1 LSLPRHEDGALEEV
15 AGMAL
20 ADELADMTAT
30 ELAGRIRR
38 PELSPVAVVGTF
50 IERIQAATTA

>member
-1 LSLPRHEDGALEEV
+1 MSLPRQEDGALEEV

-38 PELSPVAVVGTF
+38 PELSPVAVVGAF
-50 IERIQAATTA
+50 IARPEATA